1 MPDFEKMYFH
11 LAGKIAD
18 AIETLDKVS
27 RDLKVVQIEGED
39 MFIEDED
46 TDETQST
53 ENINA

>member
-1 MPDFEKMYFH
+1 MPDFEKMYFK

-27 RDLKVVQIEGED
+27 RDLKVAQIEGED
-39 MFIEDED
+39 MYIGDEE
-46 TDETQST
+46 TDEIKLT